1 MKRPVVHPLA
11 AAILGFVLAPLVP
24 AILIGIYA
32 VITDSEVTMH
42 DAIIPVMG
50 FYYFAEMLAIL
61 IGMPAIFLMRYFW
74 KITLGTT
81 LFAGLFIGLVGGVF
95 LNMALLWTFFCGIYG
110 LFSAYIFWN
119 IWSLRIGHPM
129 QTGTK

>member
-1 MKRPVVHPLA
+1 MKRPVIHPLA
-11 AAILGFVLAPLVP
+11 SAILGFVLAPLAP
-24 AILIGIYA
+24 AILVLMY
-32 VITDSEVTMH
+32 
-42 DAIIPVMG
+42 AIITSPREGTFYEAIMMMLA

-81 LFAGLFIGLVGGVF
+81 LFAGLFIGLGGGVF

-119 IWSLRIGHPM
+119 ICV
-129 QTGTK
+129 

>member
-1 MKRPVVHPLA
+1 MKKPVIHPLA

-24 AILIGIYA
+24 AILVCIYA
-32 VITDSEVTMH
+32 IITGSGEGTFYE
-42 DAIIPVMG
+42 AIMMILP
-50 FYYFAEMLAIL
+50 FYFFAEMFAIL

-81 LFAGLFIGLVGGVF
+81 LFAGLFIGLIGG
-95 LNMALLWTFFCGIYG
+95 LLLDMALFSSIYG
-110 LFSAYIFWN
+110 LVSAYIFWN

-129 QTGTK
+129 QTGTT